1 MMINKTTE
9 YWNYRQPLQAGPERA
24 PRFLR
29 RDTTTAKGADVVDIS
44 DAARRRM
51 LEKNSTPLVKSIM
64 SFSREIGEMVRTSEK
79 DYDNNRAA
87 RIEALHRRVRE
98 GSYDFEDGSTMEA
111 TASSLMARMNS
122 RKNSPDCA

>member
-1 MMINKTTE
+1 MINKTTE